1 MAKINILLLLTF
13 LLNACSG
20 NIKQEEEVN
29 KIDNLITTGKVNS
42 VSKKNPG
49 ATQEKKTVYFEQKF
63 GNYANQTS
71 SYKLEFEGNN
81 IRITYIYADNE
92 PLIETAVF
100 KNGKIISG
108 DCSNCYELRSDGL
121 CVNNPETGEPDCYN
135 YIASKS
141 TTSID
146 NLLNKKDVNIDENY
160 EQVDNYVTLREAQ
173 LTLIDGSKK
182 KLNLYLGKPDY
193 IEMLPYGVGAVAVFV
208 NRVKDN
214 GQIKDLTVGFENGT
228 ITSVQAIITKYH
240 RN

>member
-1 MAKINILLLLTF
+1 MGIF
-13 LLNACSG
+13 PQSNA
-20 NIKQEEEVN
+20 IFV
-29 KIDNLITTGKVNS
+29 I
-42 VSKKNPG
+42 
-49 ATQEKKTVYFEQKF
+49 
-63 GNYANQTS
+63 
-71 SYKLEFEGNN
+71 
-81 IRITYIYADNE
+81 
-92 PLIETAVF
+92 

-182 KLNLYLGKPDY
+182 KLNLLNQS
-193 IEMLPYGVGAVAVFV
+193 IQLPSIIKLKKSIFAIVF
-208 NRVKDN
+208 
-214 GQIKDLTVGFENGT
+214 LW
-228 ITSVQAIITKYH
+228 
-240 RN
+240 